1 MGPKPLPYKMPD
13 LHLNPKAV
21 PYPLGKFDPTI
32 TWGMGGAK
40 FDEWAQLDDPWKT
53 ADLVNAIRALVTHPG
68 DDCTV
73 WNNMGGM
80 VSEDIIN
87 IPQLD
92 VDPSK
97 DSTTMYPPAIIK
109 LLDEIEANYNKPC
122 REMDKLLKA
131 AELQCKRVEG
141 YLVSRSGLRRSKIAC
156 KPLN

>member
-1 MGPKPLPYKMPD
+1 MHHLLSLSQHTYGAPTMGPKPLPYKMPD
-13 LHLNPKAV
+13 LHLNPRVV

-32 TWGMGGAK
+32 TWGMGGAE

-53 ADLVNAIRALVTHPG
+53 ADLVNAICALVTHPG

-73 WNNMGGM
+73 WDNMGGM

-97 DSTTMYPPAIIK
+97 DSTH
-109 LLDEIEANYNKPC
+109 L
-122 REMDKLLKA
+122 
-131 AELQCKRVEG
+131 
-141 YLVSRSGLRRSKIAC
+141 RSSSCWTR
-156 KPLN
+156 